1 MNQTPGRRPYILSP
15 IVWLILDLY
24 HNYVV
29 WSYFVTPP
37 SMLGE
42 AQTTVTTPGM
52 LGEVQTTVTTPG
64 MLGEAQT
71 TVTTTGMLG
80 EAQTTVTRPVG
91 ELTGVS
97 TDRTC
102 STFQTGS
109 QCIHQGQQ
117 TVDTFQRRM
126 ADNTATVT
134 TPGMLGEAQTTVT
147 TPGMLGEAQTTATT
161 STTSVTIQD
170 QLMIKLQEYSLVHI
184 SSNLLETG
192 FFNVKR
198 VARMQPNHVAMLA
211 LSPGDEIEF
220 EEMRQALEQEHGRQ
234 EESEKKQ
241 DEGSLSLSQ
250 MQQKPTEPTSNMTEA
265 KPAAKPK
272 ASSDKPKPS
281 SGELS
286 QGSAVSASLGF
297 KHSGHGSKPPKRQRE
312 RALC

>member
-37 SMLGE
+37 
-42 AQTTVTTPGM
+42 
-52 LGEVQTTVTTPG
+52 G

-71 TVTTTGMLG
+71 TVTG
-80 EAQTTVTRPVG
+80 PVG

-134 TPGMLGEAQTTVT
+134 TPGMLGEVQTTVTTPGMLGEAQTTVTTTGMLGEAQTTVT

>member
-1 MNQTPGRRPYILSP
+1 MESDRRRLRASDSEDTRCTGIGAANRNAASP
-15 IVWLILDLY
+15 
-24 HNYVV
+24 
-29 WSYFVTPP
+29 
-37 SMLGE
+37 
-42 AQTTVTTPGM
+42 
-52 LGEVQTTVTTPG
+52 
-64 MLGEAQT
+64 
-71 TVTTTGMLG
+71 
-80 EAQTTVTRPVG
+80 TR
-91 ELTGVS
+91 
-97 TDRTC
+97 
-102 STFQTGS
+102 
-109 QCIHQGQQ
+109 
-117 TVDTFQRRM
+117 
-126 ADNTATVT
+126 A
-134 TPGMLGEAQTTVT
+134 
-147 TPGMLGEAQTTATT
+147 PGMLGEAQTTATT

-297 KHSGHGSKPPKRQRE
+297 KHSGHDLPPGITWKY
-312 RALC
+312 RAQEPTPRDPVRGVHSSL

>member
-37 SMLGE
+37 GMLGE

-52 LGEVQTTVTTPG
+52 W
-64 MLGEAQT
+64 GEAQT
-71 TVTTTGMLG
+71 TVTTPGMLG

-126 ADNTATVT
+126 ADNT
-134 TPGMLGEAQTTVT
+134 PTVT

-297 KHSGHGSKPPKRQRE
+297 EHSGDGRTQPPSL
-312 RALC
+312 AVC

>member
-37 SMLGE
+37 S
-42 AQTTVTTPGM
+42 
-52 LGEVQTTVTTPG
+52 
-64 MLGEAQT
+64 
-71 TVTTTGMLG
+71 MLG

-126 ADNTATVT
+126 ADNTPTVT

>member
-37 SMLGE
+37 
-42 AQTTVTTPGM
+42 
-52 LGEVQTTVTTPG
+52 G

-71 TVTTTGMLG
+71 TVTG
-80 EAQTTVTRPVG
+80 PVG

-134 TPGMLGEAQTTVT
+134 TPGMLGEAQTT
-147 TPGMLGEAQTTATT
+147 ATT
-161 STTSVTIQD
+161 STTAVTIQD
-170 QLMIKLQEYSLVHI
+170 QLMIKLHEYSLVHI

-220 EEMRQALEQEHGRQ
+220 EEMRLALEQEHGRQ
-234 EESEKKQ
+234 EDSEKKE

-250 MQQKPTEPTSNMTEA
+250 MQQNPMEPTSNMTEA